1 MVEGLKEVV
10 SMLMCKR
17 RITAVMLAVV
27 ILFSGLSIG
36 QLNIARAAGSTEG
49 FTVTGTR
56 YEGDSYG
63 YSETVRTPGKIKKVT
78 VNSVSQG
85 SAAAEILDDYSF
97 RVKFS
102 GGSSYTLTGGATDIY
117 EGTVITD
124 CIKDA
129 AYIEVP
135 INKYVTEIID
145 IRFKGQGT
153 SPKSSWEISHPD
165 GSSSIIRFKAE
176 NGRYIPHYW
185 YKTVTN
191 IPASKIKDN
200 TYLYTLPY
208 TYTYYVENLSDK
220 TKAALSSRILNP
232 WQLVT
237 KNGTVGTDKETSTNK
252 TLINDDPLKWGGAGW
267 DRVYYLEG
275 INGTLKDGNTN
286 VQGHPY
292 WNAVKIY
299 YKDGTPNYDFKI
311 AMQLDRWEFIPVIEY
326 KFQSKQYD
334 YSANVTVEYEDIE
347 GPQAYF
353 TAPAEVGVNETFTV
367 VEDSRTPEGTNI
379 TGWTWEVSVDG
390 GGSWSS
396 LSWGYGA
403 FTSSFGSE
411 GERLV
416 RLKVE
421 NNIGQESDWYQRSI
435 NVINNSPNQ
444 PPVSRFDI
452 ESPVYVGFD
461 AWIRDRSYD
470 PDGTIVDV
478 DYDSDCP
485 DYGFGRDSDGDR
497 TMKFY
502 VPGDYT
508 VTQEVEDDRGAT
520 ASSSQGVE
528 VLPVPEADIDVSG
541 RLRANRKVVLSSLKS
556 VASPD
561 DPIDHTKDTWT
572 IAPVDPPAGLEY
584 HVVDSGTPGVK
595 WLQSNMA
602 CDFRVELV
610 VRTRG
615 GDTDDKTKTISIETD
630 TPPVAGILIKP
641 QAIRDPENGT
651 KAIILPVCDTQ
662 VQEGDY
668 ISSRTWYYKY
678 DTDNDGSFADE
689 AWIVFSSGNNP
700 SPIFET
706 ANRDDVGK
714 YLFRLDVEESWRDD
728 YIPAYVTADDFL
740 TDNNLDIPDGDRTV
754 EVLNIPPIFSFTPI
768 RVQKADVLLMVPE
781 SDRQTVEN
789 KTVSFE
795 ATMRNGDIAAIDPE
809 IEVDTF
815 VSGDSAVTRFYS
827 GVTGNSS
834 YLYTLLVTNDVFV
847 YLTGDSR
854 VVGRKFSNGAKVFE
868 YPQPYYVNNENLYI
882 KTACYKR
889 INPDTG
895 TIICSFDSAYSNY
908 YIKNSNDDFLI
919 MSDSYGNFALFN
931 NVTGSIIATGTNYI
945 ISTFDYVRD
954 VVYIAAGQGIY
965 AFDSTGK
972 VFGVN
977 MDASSYSSYSE
988 PGFAQD
994 DDNIYYSV
1002 HKSNG
1007 ILSIVSIDKS
1017 TGNVN
1022 WVYNDPAE
1030 YFTWSNDIYY
1040 FNRTIEG
1047 HAVVIGDTLFV
1058 HRYNTRMTRSIKYEY
1073 YHMRSTVIG
1082 ININTGTR
1090 KFRDILV
1097 EQFGAGKASYL
1108 YGRPVIDNVGGQAF
1122 AAVYRYRTY
1131 DLICKKY
1138 NSSGDITAQIADY
1151 YTELYGFLN
1160 NDIDSGYFFTR
1171 NRNIF
1176 KFYDIA
1182 GDGSLISQIQLYTY
1196 DNDRP
1201 FTSPIK
1207 FNNYPNRFFT
1217 YYQKYSSQNEV
1228 DIIDILTG
1236 ENILKLNTYY
1246 SSDQSNYTY
1255 AFENIGGDYIFVSPY
1270 GGKDT
1275 AIASEGDNVNIR
1287 YVSAGWHDRA
1297 VISQDSKYFTT
1308 ALNLT
1313 STHYIVG
1320 FKISKLFYESIEKI
1334 KSIPQREGAARY
1346 VAFFTKDLIKYDEKH
1361 LELLLRELYKV
1372 NAKVVFFGDDDSRIV
1387 GEELAN
1393 ATGGIFMTYTDYD
1406 DALAKLDSYIKNRAA
1421 AELEDESEIALLLNE
1436 EYILEPDCY
1445 DYENDPIIAEEWVY
1459 EHDPNYFE
1467 NSLGL
1472 APYHLVPQSVPRT
1485 KFEHTGLFKTT
1496 ARVQDRPKADVRFS
1510 NYWLWSLDT
1519 DPLWLYVHRRPV
1531 ADVEI
1536 HAQNPQDELG
1546 ENKFKRG
1553 APLVLTN
1560 NSYDPD
1566 AQSRPDR
1573 GIVNTKIEYKKLTDT
1588 DFTALYNYS
1597 SFTLAENGRYVFRI
1611 SVDDYYGVWSEPQ
1624 YIFVEI
1630 TEQSSSVFSIMATV
1644 EAEKLDFTPANI
1656 PASENF
1662 VLKDITT
1669 VCSNTVNTVDI
1680 QLYDEAGITPVSSL
1694 LTLVNPADITG
1705 INGDTMSWL
1714 DKTYN
1719 IPATLPDGNYTLK
1732 FIATDTAMRTA
1743 SLDVPVNV
1751 ITPVSI
1757 DAYIDGGKG
1766 GGEYDAG
1773 KVLHLRAYTSVY
1785 ASGVT
1790 VNAFGG
1796 DHSLVL
1802 LNDNGFTK
1810 TWGIDLEVPPAA
1822 GDGETDIVFR
1832 AVTANGNTA
1841 SEVLGIRV
1849 TALRIEDFQINHM
1862 VNHPIYEGMF
1872 PIAWDDPEVPVQYK
1886 AGYYITFSARVKGD
1900 PDTVK
1905 LRISYSNFMFS
1916 YDEEFDMVKEYED
1929 EEGSVWSLR
1938 WYADSDKRKTPKGTI
1953 INTRLR
1959 AIKDGSGYNFNEEE
1973 NWDGDFIE
1981 VYTSAEGDFRIDQV
1995 YSE

>member
-1 MVEGLKEVV
+1 
-10 SMLMCKR
+10 MCKR
-17 RITAVMLAVV
+17 QITAVMLAVV

-36 QLNIARAAGSTEG
+36 QLNIARAAGPTED

-63 YSETVRTPGKIKKVT
+63 YSETVRTSGKIKKVT

-85 SAAAEILDDYSF
+85 SATAEILDDYSF

-124 CIKDA
+124 CINDA

-145 IRFKGQGT
+145 IRLKGQGS

-165 GSSSIIRFKAE
+165 GSRSVIRFKAE

-237 KNGTVGTDKETSTNK
+237 KNGTVGTDKDDAPNY

-267 DRVYYLEG
+267 DRVLKVTA
-275 INGTLKDGNTN
+275 INGTLIDGNTN

-326 KFQSKQYD
+326 KFQSKQFD
-334 YSANVTVEYEDIE
+334 YSANVTVEYEDIA

-353 TAPAEVGVNETFTV
+353 TAPAEVGVSETFTV
-367 VEDSRTPEGTNI
+367 VEDSKTPEGTTI
-379 TGWTWEVSVDG
+379 TGWTWEISSDG
-390 GGSWSS
+390 EGSWES
-396 LSWGYGA
+396 LSWGHGT
-403 FTSSFGSE
+403 FTGSFNSE

-421 NNIGQESDWYQRSI
+421 NNAGQESDWYQRSI
-435 NVINNSPNQ
+435 SVMNNSPNQ

-561 DPIDHTKDTWT
+561 DPIDHTRDTWT
-572 IAPVDPPAGLEY
+572 ITPVNPPAGLEY
-584 HVVDSGTPGVK
+584 HIVNSGTPGMI
-595 WLQSNMA
+595 WLQSNKA
-602 CDFRVELV
+602 CKFTVSLI

-615 GDTDDKTKTISIETD
+615 GDTDDASMTIHIEPD
-630 TPPVAGILIKP
+630 TPPVANVMVKS

-651 KAIILPVCDTQ
+651 KAIILPVCDTR

-678 DTDNDGSFADE
+678 DTDNDGSFSDE
-689 AWIVFSSGNNP
+689 AWIIFSSGNNP

-706 ANRDDVGK
+706 ASRDDVGK
-714 YLFRLDVEESWRDD
+714 YLFRLDVEENWRDD
-728 YIPAYVTADDFL
+728 YISAYVTADDFL
-740 TDNNLDIPDGDRTV
+740 TDNNLDIPEADRTV
-754 EVLNIPPIFSFTPI
+754 EVLNIPPIFSFTPV
-768 RVQKADVLLMVPE
+768 RVQKADVLLLVPE
-781 SDRQTVEN
+781 DDRIVMEN
-789 KTVSFE
+789 KEIVLE
-795 ATMRNGDIAAIDPE
+795 AQMRNGEIAAIDPE
-809 IEVDTF
+809 IAVDTF
-815 VSGDSAVTRFYS
+815 VGGDTAVTRLYS
-827 GVTGNSS
+827 GTYGNSS
-834 YLYTLLVTNDVFV
+834 YSTTLLATNYVFV
-847 YLTGDSR
+847 YSTGDNK
-854 VVGRKFSNGAKVFE
+854 VVGRKFSNGAIVFE
-868 YPQPYYVNNENLYI
+868 YPEPYYINNNNLYV
-882 KTACYKR
+882 KTTYYKR

-895 TIICSFDSAYSNY
+895 TITCSFDSAYSNY
-908 YIKNSNDDFLI
+908 YIRDSNDDFVI
-919 MSDSYGNFALFN
+919 MSDSYGNYALFN
-931 NVTGSIIATGTNYI
+931 NVTGTTITTGTNYI
-945 ISTFDYVRD
+945 TSTFDSVRD
-954 VVYIAAGQGIY
+954 VIYIATKQGIK
-965 AFDSTGK
+965 AFDSTDRK
-972 VFGVN
+972 VFEVN
-977 MDASSYSSYSE
+977 MDASSYSSYST
-988 PGFAQD
+988 PNFTQD

-1030 YFTWSNDIYY
+1030 YFTWSNDLHY

-1058 HRYNTRMTRSIKYEY
+1058 HRYNTGMTRSIKNKY

-1097 EQFGAGKASYL
+1097 EQFSAGEASSL
-1108 YGRPVIDNVGGQAF
+1108 YGRPAIENVGGQAF
-1122 AAVYRYRTY
+1122 AATYRYRTD
-1131 DLICKKY
+1131 DLVCKKY

-1171 NRNIF
+1171 NRSIF

-1182 GDGSLISQIQLYTY
+1182 GDGSLISQIRLYTY

-1217 YYQKYSSQNEV
+1217 YYQRYSSQNEV

-1346 VAFFTKDLIKYDEKH
+1346 VAFFTEDLIKYDEKH
-1361 LELLLRELYKV
+1361 LELLFRELYKV

-1393 ATGGIFMTYTDYD
+1393 ATGGIFMEYTDYD
-1406 DALAKLDSYIKNRAA
+1406 DALAKLDNYIKSRAA
-1421 AELEDESEIALLLNE
+1421 ADTEKESEIALLLNE
-1436 EYILEPDCY
+1436 EYIIESDCY
-1445 DYENDPIIAEEWVY
+1445 DYENDTIIAEEWLY
-1459 EHDPNYFE
+1459 EHDPAYFE

-1472 APYHLVPQSVPRT
+1472 APYHLVPQAGPRSS
-1485 KFEHTGLFKTT
+1485 FQHTGLFKTT
-1496 ARVQDRPKADVRFS
+1496 ARVQDRPKADARFS

-1519 DPLWLYVHRRPV
+1519 DPLWLYVHRWPV

-1573 GIVNTKIEYKKLTDT
+1573 GIVNTKIEYKKLADD
-1588 DFTALYNYS
+1588 DFTVLYNYS
-1597 SFTLAENGRYVFRI
+1597 TFTLAETGQYVFRV

-1624 YIFVEI
+1624 YIFAEI
-1630 TEQSSSVFSIMATV
+1630 TDQASTVFSVMATV
-1644 EAEKLDFTPANI
+1644 EAEKPDFTPANI
-1656 PASENF
+1656 PASENLL
-1662 VLKDITT
+1662 LKDITT
-1669 VCSNTVNTVDI
+1669 VCNYAVTKVDVR
-1680 QLYDEAGITPVSSL
+1680 LYTTGGSPVATL
-1694 LTLVNPADITG
+1694 LTLNNPADVAG
-1705 INGDTMSWL
+1705 VNGNTMYW
-1714 DKTYN
+1714 KNNTYN
-1719 IPATLPDGNYTLK
+1719 IPATLPDSNYIIR
-1732 FIATDTAMRTA
+1732 FVATNTQGHTA
-1743 SLDVPVNV
+1743 SLDVPVRVN
-1751 ITPVSI
+1751 TPVTI

-1766 GGEYDAG
+1766 GGEYEAG
-1773 KVLHLRAYTSVY
+1773 DVLNLTAYTNVY
-1785 ASGVT
+1785 ASSVK
-1790 VNAFGG
+1790 VNVSGNWYILTLMKDDG
-1796 DHSLVL
+1796 YV
-1802 LNDNGFTK
+1802 K
-1810 TWGIDLEVPPAA
+1810 TWRIDLEIPSTS
-1822 GDGETDIVFR
+1822 GSGNTDIVF
-1832 AVTANGNTA
+1832 TAAASNGKTA
-1841 SEVLGIRV
+1841 TEILGITVR
-1849 TALRIEDFQINHM
+1849 ALRIEDFQITHM
-1862 VNHPIYEGMF
+1862 VNHPIHEGKF
-1872 PIAWDDPEVPVQYK
+1872 PIAWNSPEVPVKYK
-1886 AGYYITFSARVKGD
+1886 AGYYITFKARVKGG

-1905 LRISYSNFMFS
+1905 LRISYFNYMFS

>member
-10 SMLMCKR
+10 SMVMYRKQ
-17 RITAVMLAVV
+17 ITAVMLAVV
-27 ILFSGLSIG
+27 ILFSGLNIG
-36 QLNIARAAGSTEG
+36 QINIARAAGPTEG
-49 FTVTGTR
+49 FTVTGFR

-102 GGSSYTLTGGATDIY
+102 GGSSYILTGGASATY
-117 EGTVITD
+117 EGTAITD
-124 CIKDA
+124 CTNDV

-135 INKYVTEIID
+135 VNKYVTEIID

-165 GSSSIIRFKAE
+165 GSSSVIRFKAE

-185 YKTVTN
+185 YKTVTD
-191 IPASKIKDN
+191 IPASKVKDN

-208 TYTYYVENLSDK
+208 TYTYYVENLSDQ
-220 TKAALSSRILNP
+220 TKAALSSRVLSSY
-232 WQLVT
+232 QLIT
-237 KNGTVGTDKETSTNK
+237 KNGTVGTDKNDAPNY

-267 DRVYYLEG
+267 DRVLKVTA
-275 INGTLKDGNTN
+275 INGTLIDGNTN

-299 YKDGTPNYDFKI
+299 YKDGTSNYDFKI
-311 AMQLDRWEFIPVIEY
+311 AMQLDRWEFLPVIEY

-334 YSANVTVEYEDIE
+334 YSADVTVEYEDIA

-353 TAPAEVGVNETFTV
+353 TAPAEVGVSETFTV
-367 VEDSRTPEGTNI
+367 VEDSKTPEGTTI
-379 TGWTWEVSVDG
+379 TGWTWEISTDG

-396 LSWGYGA
+396 LSWGHGT
-403 FTSSFGSE
+403 FTGSFNSE

-421 NNIGQESDWYQRSI
+421 NDAGQVSDWYQRSI
-435 NVINNSPNQ
+435 SVINNSPNQ

-478 DYDSDCP
+478 DYGSDCP
-485 DYGFGRDSDGDR
+485 DYGLGRDDDGDR
-497 TMKFY
+497 VMRFY

-678 DTDNDGSFADE
+678 DTDNDGSFSDE

-706 ANRDDVGK
+706 ASRDDVGK

-754 EVLNIPPIFSFTPI
+754 EVLNIPPIFSFTPV
-768 RVQKADVLLMVPE
+768 RVQKTDILLMVDE
-781 SDRQTVEN
+781 DDRIAMEDREIGL
-789 KTVSFE
+789 E
-795 ATMRNGDIAAIDPE
+795 AQLRNGEIAAIDPA
-809 IEVDTF
+809 ISTDTF
-815 VSGDSAVTRFYS
+815 VEGTSPVTELFDNIEHRYVNYNKMFATNNAVVYEIKNTYS
-827 GVTGNSS
+827 PYDRALVSRS
-834 YLYTLLVTNDVFV
+834 YKDGSVI
-847 YLTGDSR
+847 
-854 VVGRKFSNGAKVFE
+854 FE
-868 YPQPYYVNNENLYI
+868 YPRGDYY
-882 KTACYKR
+882 
-889 INPDTG
+889 
-895 TIICSFDSAYSNY
+895 Y
-908 YIKNSNDDFLI
+908 YIKNDILYVEDASTDITRRIDPDTGNVVYTFPGSFSHYSLKDANDSFML
-919 MSDSYGNFALFN
+919 YGNSLYDN
-931 NVTGSIIATGTNYI
+931 GTGSVIQSFSNYKGHYF
-945 ISTFDYVRD
+945 SGENTA
-954 VVYIAAGQGIY
+954 YIVE
-965 AFDSTGK
+965 STGIHAYDQN
-972 VFGVN
+972 GSLIYTIPI
-977 MDASSYSSYSE
+977 AESSPE
-988 PGFAQD
+988 HMNFNITED
-994 DDNIYYSV
+994 TIYYSRQNGYYLKV
-1002 HKSNG
+1002 SSIRKSDG
-1007 ILSIVSIDKS
+1007 H
-1017 TGNVN
+1017 VN
-1022 WVYNDPAE
+1022 WTYTGPIETYTIIKSGQEYTKYYTDILGYTAVSDDTVY
-1030 YFTWSNDIYY
+1030 
-1040 FNRTIEG
+1040 
-1047 HAVVIGDTLFV
+1047 V
-1058 HRYNTRMTRSIKYEY
+1058 HRYNYGEY
-1073 YHMRSTVIG
+1073 KDNYFVRANALALDKSSGSSLFYYTLAESDHEDNLYDAWYYPMVGLIG
-1082 ININTGTR
+1082 Q
-1090 KFRDILV
+1090 D
-1097 EQFGAGKASYL
+1097 
-1108 YGRPVIDNVGGQAF
+1108 AF
-1122 AAVYRYRTY
+1122 FSVFNNHDA
-1131 DLICKKY
+1131 DFLGKKY
-1138 NSSGDITAQIADY
+1138 NRNGNLLGVIQDMYAEDFSFSSDY
-1151 YTELYGFLN
+1151 LYLVN
-1160 NDIDSGYFFTR
+1160 EGYYGTVYVYDMTSCSYINTIQRVIKGEWMWIKPIRGNTHDDRVF
-1171 NRNIF
+1171 IF
-1176 KFYDIA
+1176 YNYD
-1182 GDGSLISQIQLYTY
+1182 D
-1196 DNDRP
+1196 
-1201 FTSPIK
+1201 K
-1207 FNNYPNRFFT
+1207 
-1217 YYQKYSSQNEV
+1217 YYHSEV
-1228 DIIDILTG
+1228 VNAVTG
-1236 ENILKLNTYY
+1236 EVYLHKSRTYNTSY
-1246 SSDQSNYTY
+1246 SGFDTVFEVIGNKYLITQSRGGGMYLID
-1255 AFENIGGDYIFVSPY
+1255 ENGNETSI
-1270 GGKDT
+1270 
-1275 AIASEGDNVNIR
+1275 
-1287 YVSAGWHDRA
+1287 
-1297 VISQDSKYFTT
+1297 
-1308 ALNLT
+1308 
-1313 STHYIVG
+1313 STHGYCDWAIPSPDNKHLMYMVYINNVHYSHG
-1320 FKISKLFYESIEKI
+1320 FRISKLFYEAIEKI
-1334 KSIPQREGAARY
+1334 KNIPQRDGAVRY
-1346 VAFFTKDLIKYDEKH
+1346 VTFFTQQEIPYDETH
-1361 LELLLRELYKV
+1361 IQLLLQEIYKV
-1372 NAKVVFFGDDDSRIV
+1372 NGKVVFFGSDTNRTV
-1387 GEELAN
+1387 GEELAD

-1406 DALAKLDSYIKNRAA
+1406 DALAKLDSYIKNMAA

-1496 ARVQDRPKADVRFS
+1496 ARVQDQPKADDRFS

-1644 EAEKLDFTPANI
+1644 ESQKPEFTPANI
-1656 PASENF
+1656 PASENL
-1662 VLKDITT
+1662 VLKDIAT
-1669 VCSNTVNTVDI
+1669 VCNYQVIKVDVR
-1680 QLYDEAGITPVSSL
+1680 LFTAGGSPVATLLTLNSPADVSSL
-1694 LTLVNPADITG
+1694 
-1705 INGDTMSWL
+1705 NGNTTYWS

-1719 IPATLPDGNYTLK
+1719 IPATLPDGNYIMR
-1732 FIATDTAMRTA
+1732 FVATNTQGHTA
-1743 SLDVPVNV
+1743 SLDVPVRVN
-1751 ITPVSI
+1751 TPVTI
-1757 DAYIDGGKG
+1757 DAFIDGGKG
-1766 GGEYDAG
+1766 GGEYEAG
-1773 KVLHLRAYTSVY
+1773 DVLNLTAYTNVY
-1785 ASGVT
+1785 ASSVK
-1790 VNAFGG
+1790 VNVSGNWYNLTLMKDDG
-1796 DHSLVL
+1796 YV
-1802 LNDNGFTK
+1802 K
-1810 TWGIDLEVPPAA
+1810 TWWIDLEIPPATGG
-1822 GDGETDIVFR
+1822 GDTDIIFR
-1832 AVTANGNTA
+1832 ADTSNGKTAT
-1841 SEVLGIRV
+1841 EILGITVR
-1849 TALRIEDFQINHM
+1849 ALRIEDFQITHM
-1862 VNHPIYEGMF
+1862 VNHPIHEGKF
-1872 PIAWDDPEVPVQYK
+1872 PIAWNSPEVPVKYK
-1886 AGYYITFSARVKGD
+1886 AGYYITFRARVKGC

-1905 LRISYSNFMFS
+1905 LRISYFNYMFS